1 MTLDALATVA
11 RAHYPRG
18 AVSVERRGMGYV
30 VSVHDGPPPTARGV
44 PWLVVARRY
53 RLLVA
58 EAASLVADD
67 LRGRAT

>member
-1 MTLDALATVA
+1 MTLDALAMIA

-18 AVSVERRGMGYV
+18 VVSVERRGSLWV
-30 VSVHDGPPPTARGV
+30 VSVHRSRPPRRRGV
-44 PWLVVARRY
+44 PWRVVARRY